1 MIAKVYLDS
10 KVVDAQRAEKLVG
23 CFEPGSC
30 GEWCI
35 RADYDTGPL
44 VAMVSGREE
53 GEYLA
58 QKAKRPLSWK
68 DAPRSSAALVSTE
81 ARLARARELA
91 RC

>member
-1 MIAKVYLDS
+1 MIAKVYLDA
-10 KVVDAQRAEKLVG
+10 KVVDAQRATKLVG
-23 CFEPGSC
+23 CFEAGSF

-53 GEYLA
+53 GDYLA

-68 DAPRSSAALVSTE
+68 DAPRSSAALAAIET
-81 ARLARARELA
+81 RLGRARELA
-91 RC
+91 RP

>member
-1 MIAKVYLDS
+1 MIAKVCLDS
-10 KVVDAQRAEKLVG
+10 KVVG
-23 CFEPGSC
+23 CFEAGSC

-53 GEYLA
+53 GDYLA

-68 DAPRSSAALVSTE
+68 YAPRSSATD